1 MMQLPLVKR
10 YVCLCEYGDFL
21 NVIKQAHD
29 LFFSQVEMAYSLL
42 GDIIPE
48 KNGLGLAVAGAFVT
62 ILSRSFFDDTQPVD
76 KEKLIPLLDM
86 LQHDYNPNIQYC
98 DNDGHIEVRAAVDME
113 ANTELLNCYNYILSP
128 WNLFT
133 RYGFVPGRYE
143 SPRELLVNKDPIFF
157 GSD

>member
-1 MMQLPLVKR
+1 
-10 YVCLCEYGDFL
+10 
-21 NVIKQAHD
+21 VIKQAYD
-29 LFFSQVEMAYSLL
+29 LVFSQVEMAYNLL

-48 KNGLGLAVAGAFVT
+48 RNGLGLAVAGAFVV

-143 SPRELLVNKDPIFF
+143 SPRELLANEDPIFF
-157 GSD
+157 GSE